1 MVALRV
7 SSFAWDARRF
17 FRRETRSVRGLS
29 RDISTQNEPGGASS
43 WTGTTP
49 MDTGCLSL
57 PRLGPAGPSL
67 HAFRGTVRA
76 TTADGRVPV
85 LPGLLA
91 GQQEAAAA
99 RRSPSLPARAVLD
112 GDSDRGVHVESL
124 PAQDAEI
131 SFCGLAHVA
140 RVRGGVLR
148 FHVILSLGARHREFR
163 DWMPTFDVF
172 GLKLLV

>member
-1 MVALRV
+1 MGRTAI
-7 SSFAWDARRF
+7 
-17 FRRETRSVRGLS
+17 LS
-29 RDISTQNEPGGASS
+29 PRDSQRTWLVEGHQ
-43 WTGTTP
+43 
-49 MDTGCLSL
+49 
-57 PRLGPAGPSL
+57 

-91 GQQEAAAA
+91 GQQGAAAA

-140 RVRGGVLR
+140 QVRGGVLR
-148 FHVILSLGARHREFR
+148 FYVILSVVARHREFR
-163 DWMPTFDVF
+163 DWMPMFDDF
-172 GLKLLV
+172 GSSCWFEKLLGIFHILIFLKMFCLFFSFFFAEFFLLIFFCFLFFDFFLF